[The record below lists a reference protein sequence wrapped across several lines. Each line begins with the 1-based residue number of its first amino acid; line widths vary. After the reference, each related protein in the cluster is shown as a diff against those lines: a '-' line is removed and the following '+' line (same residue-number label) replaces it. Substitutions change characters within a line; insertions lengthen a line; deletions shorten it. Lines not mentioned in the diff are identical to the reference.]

1 MKRRPYDYRFFMVI
15 SMQTSSLHASPRR
28 SNWSLR
34 KLLGRVSKKGSARS
48 IQSSNC
54 AESAH
59 PVISPNTQGLSS
71 AQTDQVGGFLTD
83 GVSDVKW
90 FLLQTPS
97 LLIAPTSESNSDQV
111 PNLPAV
117 NVRQTESRSIIVSL
131 SIMY

>member
-1 MKRRPYDYRFFMVI
+1 MERHPYDYKFFIVI
-15 SMQTSSLHASPRR
+15 SIQAFSLHASPRR
-28 SNWSLR
+28 SNSPIGNLWA
-34 KLLGRVSKKGSARS
+34 KANMKWSARS
-48 IQSSNC
+48 IPSSNS

-59 PVISPNTQGLSS
+59 PVISPSTQDLSL

-97 LLIAPTSESNSDQV
+97 PLIAPTLEANSDQV
-111 PNLPAV
+111 PNFPAV

-131 SIMY
+131 SIMN